1 MASGVSRRGRWK
13 RRPRRL
19 IVVALGDVVKR
30 DLDPDLRILL
40 KSATVLQWSDKRFW
54 EKFKRALPDT
64 TVHHAPC
71 SLGRGEIHKSS
82 TRGSSMNGTLMTSSG
97 FSPDDSFRLVL
108 A

>member
-1 MASGVSRRGRWK
+1 M
-13 RRPRRL
+13 
-19 IVVALGDVVKR
+19 VALGDVVKR
-30 DLDPDLRILL
+30 GDLDPDLRILL